1 MPRFVIFFSVLCL
14 RFKKHKNS
22 GLMPQFVF
30 IIICYY
36 VFAFRFQKHKSCG
49 LIPQVGVFLF
59 CLCFGLGGFAY
70 LSSFDNLGAC
80 LYVSLC

>member
-36 VFAFRFQKHKSCG
+36 VYLKSCG
-49 LIPQVGVFLF
+49 LIPKLVIFYSV
-59 CLCFGLGGFAY
+59 CALG
-70 LSSFDNLGAC
+70 SVDSHI
-80 LYVSLC
+80 